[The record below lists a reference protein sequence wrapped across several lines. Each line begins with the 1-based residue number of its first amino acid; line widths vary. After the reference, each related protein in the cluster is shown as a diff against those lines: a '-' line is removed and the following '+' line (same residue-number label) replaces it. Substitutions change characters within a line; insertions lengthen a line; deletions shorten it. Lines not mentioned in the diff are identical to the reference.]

1 VTARAIGAA
10 ACHPAGM
17 REPIPVAT
25 VVRVAARPGD
35 PMSRSERAM
44 LILTAVMLLVLL
56 AVSVVLPYLPS
67 TAAGW

>member
-1 VTARAIGAA
+1 VKIAIPTR
-10 ACHPAGM
+10 ACHPDRM

-35 PMSRSERAM
+35 PMCRSERAM
-44 LILTAVMLLVLL
+44 LILTAAMLFVLLV
-56 AVSVVLPYLPS
+56 VSLVLPYLPS